1 MYGRPNDMPHFTA
14 DQFVAYMAR
23 QNQVDPPAFGIRTDV
38 LLTYVS
44 HFALLDDWQFQ
55 EPQARLFPLPV
66 LTGPAATVMRGP
78 VGAPLAAATLEEL
91 KALGAQRIW
100 VLGYAGSL
108 DPRFQL
114 GDVVVVDRALSDEG
128 TSRHYHKDGW
138 SAPAPSSLAAFP
150 KDLPRGSLWTTDA
163 IYRETPQKISH
174 FRDLG
179 CHLVDMETSCYFHV
193 GASLGLQV
201 GALMV
206 VSDELFHP
214 WNPGFGSPPVV
225 AGVRRAYDLFRLLL
239 TRASA

>member
-1 MYGRPNDMPHFTA
+1 MHEFPNDLPHFTA
-14 DQFVAYMAR
+14 DQFVAYVAR
-23 QNQVDPPAFGIRTDV
+23 QAETDLHSFGIHPDV

-44 HFALLDDWQFQ
+44 HFALLDDWNLK
-55 EPQARLFPLPV
+55 EPPMRLFPPPV
-66 LTGPAATVMRGP
+66 LTGPNLTVMRGP

-114 GDVVVVDRALSDEG
+114 GDVAVVDRAFSDEG
-128 TSRHYHKDGW
+128 TSRHYHQDGW
-138 SAPAPSSLAAFP
+138 GAPSPESLHAFP
-150 KDLPRGSLWTTDA
+150 DALPRTALWTTDG
-163 IYRETPQKISH
+163 IYRETAQKVAY

-179 CHLVDMETSCYFHV
+179 CQLVDMETSCYFHV
-193 GASLGLQV
+193 GRALGLHV

-225 AGVRRAYDLFRLLL
+225 AGVNRAYDLFRTLLV
-239 TRASA
+239 RQ

>member
-1 MYGRPNDMPHFTA
+1 MQEHPNDPPHFTA
-14 DQFVAYMAR
+14 DQFVAYVAR
-23 QNQVDPPAFGIRTDV
+23 QAQVDLPAFGIRPDV

-44 HFALLDDWQFQ
+44 HFPLLDGWGLR
-55 EPQARLFPLPV
+55 EPPARLFPPPV
-66 LTGPAATVMRGP
+66 LTGPDAAVMRGP

-114 GDVVVVDRALSDEG
+114 GDVVLVERALSDEG

-138 SAPAPSSLAAFP
+138 GTPAPESLAAFP
-150 KDLPRGSLWTTDA
+150 EDLPRGALWTTDA
-163 IYRETPQKISH
+163 IYRETPQKIAH
-174 FRDLG
+174 FRTLG

-225 AGVRRAYDLFRLLL
+225 AGVRRAYELFRSLL
-239 TRASA
+239 TRD